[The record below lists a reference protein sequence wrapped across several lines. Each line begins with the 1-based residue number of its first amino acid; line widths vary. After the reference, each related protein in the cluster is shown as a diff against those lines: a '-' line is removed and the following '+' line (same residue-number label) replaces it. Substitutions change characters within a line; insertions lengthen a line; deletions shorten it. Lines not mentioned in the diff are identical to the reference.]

1 MADLWSRLIMPQ
13 QRKFRTA
20 RAELIKRLAPEIE
33 GASVIDVGGALPF
46 WRAVGHI
53 LKPARVRIFNISE
66 HRTTMFEQRHEDWLT
81 VELYDGNRLP
91 VDDQSTDFVICNS
104 VIEHVPPDRR
114 ANLASEIRR
123 VGRTYIVQTPSPGFP
138 LELHFGLP
146 FVHWLPRPVARRMVV
161 VSPFNL
167 MSDVNIKQY
176 FDDTQLLSKGEL
188 QGYFPPAKIQTET
201 FMGMPKSNI
210 AIGQG

>member
-46 WRAVGHI
+46 WRAVGQI
-53 LKPARVRIFNISE
+53 LKPGSVRIFNISE
-66 HRTTMFEQRHEDWLT
+66 HRTKMFQTQREDWLT

-91 VDDQSTDFVICNS
+91 VDDQTADFVLCNS
-104 VIEHVPPDRR
+104 VIEHVPPAAR
-114 ANLASEIRR
+114 ANLAREIRR

-146 FVHWLPRPVARRMVV
+146 FVHWLPRKLAREMVV

-176 FDDTQLLSKGEL
+176 FDQTQLLPMEEL
-188 QGYFPPAKIQTET
+188 KGYFPGAEVKTDS
-201 FMGMPKSNI
+201 FLGMPNI
-210 AIGQG
+210 VIGSG